1 MVSLYDQGVL
11 VVGLMSGTSYDAVD
25 AAVLDFA
32 LDGDVLRA
40 VDHGLL
46 SMPIP
51 PEVRTDIAAVLP
63 PAPTTIEAVCRLD
76 TRLGQLFGGAAAQA
90 IGRVGGA
97 DLVASHGQTVYHWV
111 SEGAALGTLQLGAPG
126 WIAAATG
133 VPVVSDFR
141 TADIALGGQGAP
153 LVPMLDD
160 LLILA
165 DGRGALNLGGIANI
179 SVRENGRLVAY
190 DIGPANALIDAA
202 VMRITGGAER
212 FDRDGVRAARG
223 RVDPATLETLLAEPY
238 YAQPPPKSTGK
249 ELFTPS
255 YAVFPDLDGDDLV
268 ATLTELTAVLVARAC
283 RDHRLT
289 ELVVAGGGI
298 RNPTLLRRI
307 RDLAA
312 PTVISLVDEFGI
324 SAQAKEAC
332 AFALLGFLTVHG
344 LPGTVPGATG
354 ATRTPILGSITPG
367 AEPLRLPAPVD
378 VPPRRLVITTA
389 PADAIPRRS

>member
-1 MVSLYDQGVL
+1 MR

-46 SMPIP
+46 SIPIP
-51 PEVRTDIAAVLP
+51 PDVRADIAAVLP
-63 PAPTTIEAVCRLD
+63 PAPTTMEAVCRLD
-76 TRLGQLFGGAAAQA
+76 TMLGRLFGTAAAQA
-90 IGRVGGA
+90 IRELGGRA
-97 DLVASHGQTVYHWV
+97 DLIASHGQTVYHWV
-111 SEGAALGTLQLGAPG
+111 SDGAALGTLQLGAPG

-160 LLILA
+160 LLILEP
-165 DGRGALNLGGIANI
+165 GRGALNLGGIANI
-179 SVRENGRLVAY
+179 SVRENGRLIGY

-202 VMRITGGAER
+202 VVKITGGAER
-212 FDRDGVRAARG
+212 FDTDGARAARG
-223 RVDPATLETLLAEPY
+223 TVDAAALDSLLAERY
-238 YAQPPPKSTGK
+238 YAQKPPKSTGK

-255 YAVFPDLDGDDLV
+255 YAVFPDLAPDGLI

-283 RDHRLT
+283 RDHELA
-289 ELVVAGGGI
+289 ELVVSGGGI
-298 RNPTLLRRI
+298 RNPTLLGRI
-307 RDLAA
+307 RELSA
-312 PTVISLVDEFGI
+312 PTAITLVDEFGI

-344 LPGTVPGATG
+344 LPGTVDGATG
-354 ATRTPILGSITPG
+354 ASRPAILGSITPG
-367 AEPLRLPAPVD
+367 AGPLRLPPPVTT
-378 VPPRRLVITTA
+378 PPRRLIIT
-389 PADAIPRRS
+389 R

>member
-1 MVSLYDQGVL
+1 MRI
-11 VVGLMSGTSYDAVD
+11 VGLMSGTSYDAVD

-32 LDGDVLRA
+32 LDGDVLHA

-46 SMPIP
+46 SVPIP
-51 PEVRTDIAAVLP
+51 ADIRSGIAAVLP
-63 PAPTTIEAVCRLD
+63 PAQTTIEAVCRLD
-76 TRLGQLFGGAAAQA
+76 TGLGQLFGSVAAQA
-90 IGRVGGA
+90 IAATGPA
-97 DLVASHGQTVYHWV
+97 DLIASHGQTVYHWV
-111 SEGAALGTLQLGAPG
+111 SGGAALGTLQLGGPG

-165 DGRGALNLGGIANI
+165 PGRGALNLGGIANI
-179 SVRENGRLVAY
+179 SVRENGRLIAY

-202 VMRITGGAER
+202 VGEISGGAAG
-212 FDRDGVRAARG
+212 FDRDGIRAARG
-223 RVDPATLETLLAEPY
+223 TVDSAVLDSLLAEPY
-238 YAQPPPKSTGK
+238 YRRPPPKSTGK

-255 YAVFPDLDGDDLV
+255 YAVFPDLAPDDLV

-289 ELVVAGGGI
+289 ELVVSGGGI
-298 RNPTLLRRI
+298 RNPTLLGRI
-307 RDLAA
+307 RELSA
-312 PTVISLVDEFGI
+312 PTAISLVDEYGI

-344 LPGTVPGATG
+344 LPGTVDDATG
-354 ATRTPILGSITPG
+354 ASRPAILGSITPG
-367 AEPLRLPAPVD
+367 AGPLRLPDPVTI
-378 VPPRRLVITTA
+378 PPRRLVIT
-389 PADAIPRRS
+389 S